1 MNSKFLYLALA
12 TVTFTSCVKDD
23 NPEPVVTPP
32 TTATDYIVVGNEGA
46 FGGETASLTVINR
59 EDTTLNQNV
68 FAEAN
73 NGAVLGDVLQ
83 SMNLRNGEIYLVV
96 NNSGKIEVVDTSDFS
111 SKRIISGFA
120 SPRYMHFA
128 SDSKAYVSN
137 LFANRIDV
145 IDPVY
150 GTFTNSIATSNYIEK
165 MKQYNGELWCT
176 APGSDKLYFL
186 NLSTDQISDS
196 LTLSL
201 GVSEIG
207 MDGNNDFWILA
218 QSTYSTPSIEPA
230 IYHIDGDSKE
240 ILGTFIFPTGT
251 GYGGILEMSAD
262 KESVLYVMGGELFKM
277 SISASVLPDL
287 PFISKFP
294 ASFYAL
300 NVNPDNGEIAL
311 TDALDFSQ
319 GGHVNFYTSE
329 GQMIDDYETGVG
341 PHSVLWVKK

>member
-1 MNSKFLYLALA
+1 MKSKLLYLALA
-12 TVTFTSCVKDD
+12 TLIFSSCKKDD
-23 NPEPVVTPP
+23 NPEPTVTPP
-32 TTATDYIVVGNEGA
+32 TTTTDFIIVGNEGV

-83 SMNLRNGEIYLVV
+83 SMILRNGEIYLVV
-96 NNSGKIEVVDTSDFS
+96 NNSGKIEVVDTADFS
-111 SKRIISGFA
+111 CKRIISGFA

-137 LFANRIDV
+137 LFANHIDV
-145 IDPVY
+145 IDPVN

-165 MKQYNGELWCT
+165 MEEYNGELWCT

-196 LTLSL
+196 ITLSL

-207 MDGNNDFWILA
+207 MDANNDFWILA
-218 QSTYSTPSIEPA
+218 QSTYSSPSVEPA
-230 IYHIDGDSKE
+230 IYHLDGDTKE
-240 ILGTFIFPTGT
+240 ILGTFTFPVGT
-251 GYGGILEMSAD
+251 GYGGTLEMSAD
-262 KESVLYVMGGELFKM
+262 KESVLYIIGGKLFKM
-277 SISASVLPDL
+277 PTSATVLPDS

-294 ASFYAL
+294 VSFYAI

-311 TDALDFSQ
+311 TDAVDFSQ
-319 GGHVNFYTSE
+319 AGHIYFYTASGE
-329 GQMIDDYETGVG
+329 LIDDYETGIV